1 MVEENVKISFNPLV
15 WVRKLYDWGLHW
27 AETPY
32 GVPAL
37 FMLSFAE
44 ASFFPI
50 PPDVLLIALAVAI
63 PKKSFK
69 IAMYCTIA
77 SVLGAMLGY
86 TIGMFFF
93 DAVGNRIIEFYG
105 IHEQF
110 DYVAQKYN
118 ENAFAAIT
126 IAGFT
131 PIPFKVFTIA
141 ACVFDIN
148 LFVLLFASILSR
160 GARFFL
166 LAALIHRFGP
176 TIKVFI
182 EKYFNLLAV
191 AFMLLLGLGMAVV
204 KYVI

>member
-1 MVEENVKISFNPLV
+1 
-15 WVRKLYDWGLHW
+15 
-27 AETPY
+27 
-32 GVPAL
+32 
-37 FMLSFAE
+37 
-44 ASFFPI
+44 
-50 PPDVLLIALAVAI
+50 
-63 PKKSFK
+63 
-69 IAMYCTIA
+69 
-77 SVLGAMLGY
+77 
-86 TIGMFFF
+86 
-93 DAVGNRIIEFYG
+93 RIIEFYG

-141 ACVFDIN
+141 AGVFDIN

-166 LAALIHRFGP
+166 LAALIYRFGP

-182 EKYFNLLAV
+182 DKYFNLLAV